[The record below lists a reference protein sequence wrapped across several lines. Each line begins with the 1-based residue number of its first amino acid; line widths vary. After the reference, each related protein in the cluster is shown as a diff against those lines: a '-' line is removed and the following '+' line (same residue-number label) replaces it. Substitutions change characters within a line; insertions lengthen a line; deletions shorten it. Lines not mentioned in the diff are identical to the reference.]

1 MEEIEVYENIS
12 PKGDFGDILFP
23 EESCRGVG
31 ACLEVHK
38 ELGCG
43 FLEDVY
49 QEALELELN
58 ERKIPFMV
66 QPKRSVCYKGRK
78 LKQFYRP
85 DFVCF
90 GKIILEIKNVS
101 EIADIHKAQLL
112 NYLRATH
119 MKLGLLVN
127 FNSQFLKPVRVL
139 NLK

>member
-1 MEEIEVYENIS
+1 MEEFENIS
-12 PKGDFGDILFP
+12 KSGNFGNLLFP
-23 EESCRGVG
+23 EESYQVVG

-58 ERKIPFMV
+58 ERKIPFMA
-66 QPKRSVCYKGRK
+66 QPKLSVCYKGKK

-119 MKLGLLVN
+119 MKLGLLIN
-127 FNSQFLKPVRVL
+127 FNSQYLKPVRVL